1 MTLEKGVAT
10 FDEKVV
16 DWYKFKPTKVAF
28 IFDKEWSVYAC
39 GDDIDE
45 LGFSKKTN
53 KVLYHNSIRYND
65 DLVDLDFEQLLSLKG
80 MEQDVLQ
87 EIVNIVNIKGSEQLR
102 SLQNI
107 VYSPSKFGL
116 KKTERKEVRL

>member
-1 MTLEKGVAT
+1 MKLEKGVAS

-16 DWYKFKPTKVAF
+16 DWYKYKSTKTVIIYDREYSFYAFK
-28 IFDKEWSVYAC
+28 E
-39 GDDIDE
+39 DIDE
-45 LGFSKKTN
+45 YGFSEKTN
-53 KVLYHNSIRYND
+53 EVLRHNSIYYND

-87 EIVNIVNIKGSEQLR
+87 EIVNKVNIKGSEQLR

-107 VYSPSKFGL
+107 VYTPSKYGF
-116 KKTERKEVRL
+116 KK